1 MIFTLKCF
9 ISERARM
16 RIDYYLFAVDVP
28 ILGRK
33 EIEKGS
39 GMQVSQ
45 GFFLIS
51 FGIFLKSHSTADH
64 LESLSKE
71 LESGGWKQG
80 F

>member
-9 ISERARM
+9 MSERARM

-45 GFFLIS
+45 GFF
-51 FGIFLKSHSTADH
+51 FNIFWYLFKIT
-64 LESLSKE
+64 
-71 LESGGWKQG
+71 
-80 F
+80 